1 MMSLASLIGQ
11 GREGGKYDENKI
23 TGDGPDGQFD
33 PGAKGSGS
41 TRENLFVLNERR
53 KRYV

>member
-1 MMSLASLIGQ
+1 MSFASLIGQ
-11 GREGGKYDENKI
+11 GREGGKYDENKM

-33 PGAKGSGS
+33 PSAKESGS